1 MERITVRS
9 YWMILDTGCEGCM
22 LCLLESKFCH
32 RLSYLWLAVFN
43 LFYDVVILL
52 TNVTDRRFYWCKTI
66 TECLLYQIWDFIWK
80 ILSKSYVELVSRLLR
95 YPQAS
100 LSFLVSL
107 LQSLCFSFVELIIA
121 FLRAYVPFK
130 HFACIILFVTALLW
144 FDYLESWFS
153 VCWCSCHETF

>member
-1 MERITVRS
+1 MSLIEDFTDVKLLLSVYYIRS
-9 YWMILDTGCEGCM
+9 GILFG
-22 LCLLESKFCH
+22 
-32 RLSYLWLAVFN
+32 
-43 LFYDVVILL
+43 
-52 TNVTDRRFYWCKTI
+52 RF
-66 TECLLYQIWDFIWK
+66 
-80 ILSKSYVELVSRLLR
+80 LSKSYVELVSHLR

-107 LQSLCFSFVELIIA
+107 LHSLCFSFVELIIA

-153 VCWCSCHETF
+153 VC